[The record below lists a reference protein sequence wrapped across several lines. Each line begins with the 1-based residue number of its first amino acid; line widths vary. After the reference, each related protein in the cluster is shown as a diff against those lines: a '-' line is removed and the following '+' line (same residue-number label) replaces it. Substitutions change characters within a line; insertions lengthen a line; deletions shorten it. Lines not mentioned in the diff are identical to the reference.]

1 MTFLLCF
8 LWLVAGLFIGVWL
21 GLKWSVLAV
30 AVAVRDGKMDKII
43 AEYRAKH
50 GGGDDATSKQN

>member
-8 LWLVAGLFIGVWL
+8 LWFVAGLFIGVWL

-50 GGGDDATSKQN
+50 GGGDDAAAKQN